1 MQHDNRSRV
10 YLQLLPS
17 ISVRGLRSDIFRSD
31 PPHDRKGRS
40 AAPFA
45 PERHASLVLRPPSGR
60 EPWHNT
66 NDAAV
71 LSIHTLAD
79 PRGPGLDERAVQP
92 GVGVSSKRDFPRL
105 CPLGTDPG
113 LGPRSG
119 WACTAGRRSCHAG
132 GCSVEHQRTTPI
144 NTAFLAQLNS
154 RSSEGMQVGLHNR
167 KDLTHAT

>member
-132 GCSVEHQRTTPI
+132 GCFYSLVSHTSPWHPLLTGVEYLETCVMPRRVRQ
-144 NTAFLAQLNS
+144 
-154 RSSEGMQVGLHNR
+154 
-167 KDLTHAT
+167 